1 MLNYSK
7 IGLRINRVSLQ
18 NHLNG
23 AKGSLSMWE
32 LAKSK
37 RVWVASLCASAY
49 ATYPFVLFPV
59 YFVLVIFVI
68 KTGRERGISYF
79 DAPRYGAHLALRV
92 LSAIALAG
100 AVRLSLPRDC
110 FYGPEGSSAF
120 PEVHAALAA
129 QAAAAFGNC
138 IQANNQASDD
148 LTILTRV
155 LVFCS
160 LIWIWIK
167 HDRRL
172 LSVSKLG
179 MTAIVAFTALLVNG
193 ALTQRSFG
201 SVTVGWPPALV
212 WGRAD
217 LTTILLSYS
226 EITFQVFI
234 VAVVGYLLGHLCAP
248 CLAQSKSPPNHIHVS
263 LEPRANWF
271 RADGFEWYQIL
282 IGLAASAFLAVLF
295 TAKNS
300 ALYDN
305 HPLDWRYAYDDNL
318 IGRFSL
324 DALKT
329 GLSGALEMLPYI
341 AIGAIMVWLLAK
353 VRFTGIF
360 PILAL
365 GAILGRIAGTIIEP
379 LYETP
384 FLTPLDSATL
394 VGMIIAAG
402 FGAVANAFALRPRYA
417 KIHPSNNPLD

>member
-1 MLNYSK
+1 
-7 IGLRINRVSLQ
+7 
-18 NHLNG
+18 
-23 AKGSLSMWE
+23 MWE

-37 RVWVASLCASAY
+37 RIWVASLCASAY

-59 YFVLVIFVI
+59 YFVLIIFVVKI
-68 KTGRERGISYF
+68 GRERGISYF
-79 DAPRYGAHLALRV
+79 DAPRYGAYLSLRV

-100 AVRLSLPRDC
+100 AVRLSLSGDC
-110 FYGPEGSSAF
+110 SYRPEGSLAL
-120 PEVHAALAA
+120 PEVQAALAA
-129 QAAAAFGNC
+129 KAAAAFGNC

-148 LTILTRV
+148 LTILMRG

-179 MTAIVAFTALLVNG
+179 MTAIVAFSALLVNA

-212 WGRAD
+212 WDRLD
-217 LTTILLSYS
+217 VTTILLSYS

-234 VAVVGYLLGHLCAP
+234 VAIVGYLLGHLCAP
-248 CLAQSKSPPNHIHVS
+248 CLARSTSLPNHIRFS

-271 RADGFEWYQIL
+271 RAGGFQWYQIL
-282 IGLAASAFLAVLF
+282 AGLVAATFLVVLF
-295 TAKNS
+295 TAENS
-300 ALYDN
+300 ALYGN
-305 HPLDWRYAYDDNL
+305 HPLDWTYALRDDL
-318 IGRFSL
+318 VKRLSL
-324 DALKT
+324 NALKI
-329 GLSGALEMLPYI
+329 GFSGALEAPPYI
-341 AIGAIMVWLLAK
+341 ATGAIMVWLLAK
-353 VRFTGIF
+353 IRFTGIF

-379 LYETP
+379 KYETP

-394 VGMIIAAG
+394 IGMIIAAG
-402 FGAVANAFALRPRYA
+402 FGAVANAFAPRPKHA
-417 KIHPSNNPLD
+417 KIHPYNNPLD